1 MKQLVAFIQKEWLEQ
16 IRSGKLF
23 MVVIIFTLFGIMNPA
38 MAKLTPWMMEI
49 ASESLADSGIVVT
62 EITVDAM
69 TSWTQ
74 FFKNIP
80 MALIAF
86 VFLYGSSFTKE
97 YESGTLVLMLT
108 RGLARGKVVLAK
120 AALML
125 IVWSAGYF
133 LCFGVTYGY
142 NAYYWDNSIAVGLLP
157 AVMNWWLFG
166 VFTVAL
172 MVLFSTL
179 SKSSGGVLLGTGGS
193 ILACYLISMIPKAA
207 KYLPTALMN
216 SAGLLTGVE
225 NAGEYI
231 AAALI
236 TAAAS
241 AICIAIAVPI
251 LDKKQI

>member
-1 MKQLVAFIQKEWLEQ
+1 MRSFWAFFKKELLESA
-16 IRSGKLF
+16 RSGKLLILG
-23 MVVIIFTLFGIMNPA
+23 VLFFAFGVMNPA
-38 MAKLTPWMMEI
+38 IAKLTPWMMEMM
-49 ASESLADSGIVVT
+49 AEELAANGMTVGDVA
-62 EITVDAM
+62 VDAM

-108 RGLARGKVVLAK
+108 RGLARVKVVFAK

-125 IVWSAGYF
+125 LVWSAGYF

-216 SAGLLTGVE
+216 SASLLVGGEEIEDYVMSIVITSLLIL
-225 NAGEYI
+225 AGI
-231 AAALI
+231 AL
-236 TAAAS
+236 S
-241 AICIAIAVPI
+241 LPVFNR
-251 LDKKQI
+251 KQL

>member
-1 MKQLVAFIQKEWLEQ
+1 MRVFLAFFKKELLESA
-16 IRSGKLF
+16 RSGKFLILGILF
-23 MVVIIFTLFGIMNPA
+23 FAFGVMNPA
-38 MAKLTPWMMEI
+38 IAKLTPWMMEMLAEELA
-49 ASESLADSGIVVT
+49 ASGMTVGEVA
-62 EITVDAM
+62 VDAL

-86 VFLYGSSFTKE
+86 VFLYSSSFTKE

-108 RGLARGKVVLAK
+108 RGLARRNVVLAK
-120 AALML
+120 AAVMEL
-125 IVWSAGYF
+125 VWSAGYF

-142 NAYYWDNSIAVGLLP
+142 NAYYWDNSIAVELMP

-172 MVLFSTL
+172 LILFSTL
-179 SKSSGGVLLGTGGS
+179 SRNSGGVLLGTGGCVLVS
-193 ILACYLISMIPKAA
+193 YLVSMIPKAA

-216 SAGLLTGVE
+216 SAQLLTGVE
-225 NAGEYI
+225 KADEYT
-231 AAALI
+231 AAVII

-241 AICIAIAVPI
+241 VICIALAVPI

>member
-1 MKQLVAFIQKEWLEQ
+1 MRSLWAFFKKELLESV
-16 IRSGKLF
+16 RSGKLLILG
-23 MVVIIFTLFGIMNPA
+23 VLFFAFGVMNPA
-38 MAKLTPWMMEI
+38 IAKLTPWMMEMM
-49 ASESLADSGIVVT
+49 AEELAANGMTVGDVA
-62 EITVDAM
+62 VDAM

-108 RGLARGKVVLAK
+108 RGLARVKVVFAK

-125 IVWSAGYF
+125 LVWSAGYF

-216 SAGLLTGVE
+216 SASLLVGGEEIEDYVMSIVITSLLIL
-225 NAGEYI
+225 AGI
-231 AAALI
+231 AL
-236 TAAAS
+236 S
-241 AICIAIAVPI
+241 LPVFNR
-251 LDKKQI
+251 KQL

>member
-1 MKQLVAFIQKEWLEQ
+1 MRSLWAFFKKELLESA
-16 IRSGKLF
+16 RSGKLLILG
-23 MVVIIFTLFGIMNPA
+23 VLFFAFGVMNPA
-38 MAKLTPWMMEI
+38 IAKLTPWMMEMM
-49 ASESLADSGIVVT
+49 AEELAANGMTVGDVA
-62 EITVDAM
+62 VDAM

-108 RGLARGKVVLAK
+108 RGLARVKVVFAK
-120 AALML
+120 ASLML
-125 IVWSAGYF
+125 LVWSAGYF

-179 SKSSGGVLLGTGGS
+179 AKSSGGVLLGTGGS

-216 SAGLLTGVE
+216 SASLLVGGEEIEDYVMSIVITSLLIL
-225 NAGEYI
+225 AGI
-231 AAALI
+231 AL
-236 TAAAS
+236 S
-241 AICIAIAVPI
+241 LPVFNR
-251 LDKKQI
+251 KQL

>member
-1 MKQLVAFIQKEWLEQ
+1 MRSLWAFFKKELLESV
-16 IRSGKLF
+16 RSGKLLILG
-23 MVVIIFTLFGIMNPA
+23 VLFFAFGVMNPA
-38 MAKLTPWMMEI
+38 IAKLTPWMMEMM
-49 ASESLADSGIVVT
+49 AEELAANGMTVGDVA
-62 EITVDAM
+62 VDAM

-108 RGLARGKVVLAK
+108 RGLARVKVVFAK

-125 IVWSAGYF
+125 LVWSAGYF

-179 SKSSGGVLLGTGGS
+179 AKSSGGVLLGTGGS

-231 AAALI
+231 AAVVI

-241 AICIAIAVPI
+241 VVCIALSVPI
-251 LDKKQI
+251 LNKKQV

>member
-1 MKQLVAFIQKEWLEQ
+1 MRSLWAFFKKELLESA
-16 IRSGKLF
+16 RSGKLLILG
-23 MVVIIFTLFGIMNPA
+23 VLFFAFGVMNPA
-38 MAKLTPWMMEI
+38 IAKLTPWMMEMMAEEL
-49 ASESLADSGIVVT
+49 ASTGITVGDVA
-62 EITVDAM
+62 VDAM

-108 RGLARGKVVLAK
+108 RGLARVKVVFAK

-125 IVWSAGYF
+125 LVWSAGYF

-142 NAYYWDNSIAVGLLP
+142 NAYYWDNSIAVRLLP

-193 ILACYLISMIPKAA
+193 ILAFYLISMIPKAA

-216 SAGLLTGVE
+216 SASLLVGGEEIEDYVMSIVITSLLIL
-225 NAGEYI
+225 AGI
-231 AAALI
+231 AL
-236 TAAAS
+236 S
-241 AICIAIAVPI
+241 LPVFNR
-251 LDKKQI
+251 KQL

>member
-1 MKQLVAFIQKEWLEQ
+1 MKAFGAFFKKELLESA
-16 IRSGKLF
+16 RSGKFLILLILF
-23 MVVIIFTLFGIMNPA
+23 FAFGVMNPA
-38 MAKLTPWMMEI
+38 IAKLTPWMMEMLAEELA
-49 ASESLADSGIVVT
+49 ASGMTVGEVA
-62 EITVDAM
+62 VDAM
-69 TSWTQ
+69 ASWTQ

-86 VFLYGSSFTKE
+86 VFLYSSSFTKE

-108 RGLARGKVVLAK
+108 RGLARRNVVLAK
-120 AALML
+120 TAVMAL
-125 IVWSAGYF
+125 VWSAGYF

-231 AAALI
+231 AAVVI

-241 AICIAIAVPI
+241 VVCIALSVPI
-251 LDKKQI
+251 LNKKQV